1 MLLTRVWVKVQ
12 VLVLVL
18 LYVNVN
24 AQVQV
29 QVQYLLLEDTIPS
42 PLQPSRSVHL
52 MQRYSIALQNVVY
65 QV

>member
-1 MLLTRVWVKVQ
+1 MLNRVWVKVQ
-12 VLVLVL
+12 VIVLVL

-24 AQVQV
+24 AQV